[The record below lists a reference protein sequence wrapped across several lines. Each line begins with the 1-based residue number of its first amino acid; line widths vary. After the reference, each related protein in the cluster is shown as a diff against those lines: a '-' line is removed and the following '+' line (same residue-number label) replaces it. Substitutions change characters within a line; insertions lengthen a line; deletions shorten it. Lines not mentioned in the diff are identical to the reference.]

1 MLCRRTKV
9 DRRKG
14 GDLADMLTAEDNP
27 SENNCQDCC
36 HYLKEIA
43 DLKEAGIEIDYESVR
58 QITQLKDE
66 ISELNDECSYAY
78 RLLEDYKA
86 EIERLKAEHSSGN
99 QSKKRVLEQVGHP
112 ESNTNLRAPYSP
124 TSVVEEND
132 Y

>member
-14 GDLADMLTAEDNP
+14 GELADMLTAEDNP

-86 EIERLKAEHSSGN
+86 EIERLKAEHS
-99 QSKKRVLEQVGHP
+99 QSKKKVLEK
-112 ESNTNLRAPYSP
+112 
-124 TSVVEEND
+124 VEGLI
-132 Y
+132 

>member
-1 MLCRRTKV
+1 MKSK
-9 DRRKG
+9 DG
-14 GDLADMLTAEDNP
+14 P
-27 SENNCQDCC
+27 SEWSDCAR
-36 HYLKEIA
+36 YLKEIA
-43 DLKEAGIEIDYESVR
+43 ELKKAFIEADYESVR
-58 QITQLKDE
+58 QRMQYEDE
-66 ISELNDECSYAY
+66 LSKLDEECSYAY
-78 RLLEDYKA
+78 RLLDDAKA